1 MFRQEMKKMIKNP
14 IFLVAVLSAVLLLL
28 SGNVY
33 RSGITAEE
41 FSVFDFMLSK
51 DRKALLLESGLQ
63 SYDIIL
69 RGVGGYFQMFL
80 PILASVPFTAVMCG
94 EKKNNNTRF
103 EIVRVGKNRYAWGKG
118 FASAV
123 TGGCIALTAYL
134 IFCGIVLMV
143 FPHGISEMNRIPNDY
158 LIEKNIVCRFLMK
171 HMSLAGLGL
180 LKAGRM
186 FLYGAFMA
194 MPAYGM
200 SVVVRNRYMLLT
212 VPFTIYF
219 LLEKVTEKQGVSFL
233 RELLPN
239 RLGDLYE
246 LQFGKLLLI
255 FGGTVLILLAF
266 YRIGLG
272 RKCDCGD
279 S

>member
-1 MFRQEMKKMIKNP
+1 MFGQEMKKMIKNP
-14 IFLVAVLSAVLLLL
+14 ISLVAVISSVLLLL
-28 SGNVY
+28 SGTVY

-41 FSVFDFMLSK
+41 YSVFDFMLSK
-51 DRKALLLESGLQ
+51 DRKALLRESGLQ

-69 RGVGGYFQMFL
+69 RGVGGYYHMFL

-103 EIVRVGKNRYAWGKG
+103 EIVRVGKKRYAWGKG

-134 IFCGIVLMV
+134 IFCGVVLMI
-143 FPHGISEMNRIPNDY
+143 FPHGISEINRIPNEY
-158 LIEKNIVCRFLMK
+158 LIEKNTICRFMMN
-171 HMSLAGLGL
+171 HMSLAGMGL
-180 LKAGRM
+180 LKTGRM
-186 FLYGAFMA
+186 FLYGAFRA

-200 SVVVRNRYMLLT
+200 SVVIRNRYLLLT
-212 VPFTIYF
+212 VPFTFYF
-219 LLEKVTEKQGVSFL
+219 LLEKVAEKQGVFFWH
-233 RELLPN
+233 ELLPN

-266 YRIGLG
+266 YRIGLE